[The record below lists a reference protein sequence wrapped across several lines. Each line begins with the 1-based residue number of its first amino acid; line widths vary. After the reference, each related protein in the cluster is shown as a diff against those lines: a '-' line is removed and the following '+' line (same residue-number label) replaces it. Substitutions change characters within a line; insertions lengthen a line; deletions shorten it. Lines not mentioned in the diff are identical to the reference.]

1 MNKLERFNVWLF
13 IFLGFSAILVFV
25 LQKSGFVLPKLIH
38 NYYNDFVSIPI
49 VLSVSL
55 WFAKRVRHNNDI
67 RFSFWQCMLL
77 VAMYSWFFE
86 SYLPKINSRY
96 SADVFDVVVP
106 DASKYAVILAPVVVR
121 VIALVAAALTGAEF
135 GVLYV

>member
-13 IFLGFSAILVFV
+13 VFFVCSAILVFA
-25 LQKSGFVLPKLIH
+25 LQKNGFVLPKLIH

-49 VLSVSL
+49 VLSISL
-55 WFAKRVRHNNDI
+55 WFAKRVRHNKDI

-96 SADVFDVVVP
+96 TADVFDVVAYFFGGLMFYFWQK
-106 DASKYAVILAPVVVR
+106 DTVV
-121 VIALVAAALTGAEF
+121 F
-135 GVLYV
+135 YK